1 MSPIVQNL
9 FLTGCGGDIAI
20 SIARLVREDG
30 LATRLIGADVQ
41 KDHAGQAFFDEVIQ
55 LPRAD
60 SPGYLDALGSVVA
73 AYEPDL
79 VVPLSEAELARL
91 SAENIPEQLRSRLL
105 MANARSIQVG
115 LDKLLTFETLSAAG
129 IPVPRTGLV
138 GHGPPPP
145 LPCIVKLRRGQG
157 SKGLTLV
164 EDWNVHHV
172 FSTRAGDL
180 WQEYLSES
188 DQEFTCGLFRSATQP
203 LRSIVFRRTLSG
215 GLTGS
220 AEVVEDSRISR
231 ELERIADAL
240 ELEGAINVQLRLEKG
255 EPRIFEI
262 NPRFS
267 STVGFRH
274 RLGFRDF
281 EWSVLTAFGEPLPAY
296 SPPPAGVRMYRV
308 GTEVIRN

>member
-1 MSPIVQNL
+1 MSPLVQSL

-30 LATRLIGADVQ
+30 LASRLIGADVQ
-41 KDHAGQAFFDEVIQ
+41 KDHAGHAFFDEVIQ

-60 SPGYLDALGSVVA
+60 SPGYLEALGSAVA

-91 SAENIPEQLRSRLL
+91 STEKIPEQLRSRLL
-105 MANARSIQVG
+105 MANTRSIQVG
-115 LDKLLTFETLSAAG
+115 LDKLLTFETLNAAG
-129 IPVPRTGLV
+129 IPAPRTGLV

-164 EDWNVHHV
+164 EDWNFQHV
-172 FSTRAGDL
+172 LSTRAGDL

-188 DQEFTCGLFRSATQP
+188 DQEFTCGLFRSAAQP
-203 LRSIVFRRTLSG
+203 LRSIALRRTLSG

-255 EPRIFEI
+255 EPKVFEI

-281 EWSVLTAFGEPLPAY
+281 EWSVLAALGKPLPPY

-308 GTEVIRN
+308 GTEVIRR